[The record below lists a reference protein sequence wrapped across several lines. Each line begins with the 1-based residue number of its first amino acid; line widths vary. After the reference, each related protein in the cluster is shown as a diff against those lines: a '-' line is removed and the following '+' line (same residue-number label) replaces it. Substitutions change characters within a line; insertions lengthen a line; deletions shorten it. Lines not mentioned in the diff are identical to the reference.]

1 MKKSTKTIELK
12 FERTIPASPSEVY
25 DAWLNPK
32 IPGNPWNIAD
42 KLTLN
47 PKVDG
52 FFHLAVGEFSH
63 YGRFTD
69 LKRPGRIR
77 HTWMSPNTSGD
88 CDVLGGKVT
97 KADPERD
104 FVRLGEDF
112 YIGFLYGDVPDESE
126 FLRSFRAIWLELKS
140 DNVEEMNRK
149 ILESGLV
156 RKLEAPDPHLYFQ
169 APGGQMPPVSR
180 NRRGPFLL

>member
-52 FFHLAVGEFSH
+52 LFIWQWGNFPTTG
-63 YGRFTD
+63 D
-69 LKRPGRIR
+69 LL
-77 HTWMSPNTSGD
+77 T
-88 CDVLGGKVT
+88 
-97 KADPERD
+97 
-104 FVRLGEDF
+104 
-112 YIGFLYGDVPDESE
+112 
-126 FLRSFRAIWLELKS
+126 
-140 DNVEEMNRK
+140 
-149 ILESGLV
+149 
-156 RKLEAPDPHLYFQ
+156 
-169 APGGQMPPVSR
+169 
-180 NRRGPFLL
+180 